1 MSRMRGFS
9 GSLARRGATGVAM
22 AVLCLALL
30 LAAAGCSKPS
40 ASSVP
45 QAAGAPASSTPRET
59 APSASPTASTAGAPV
74 PPQAAAPAS
83 AQAAPPS
90 ASGGPFVKAEVGSAG
105 GSPDRPA
112 ATEPIATT
120 PPESARLPRLVDLGA
135 GKCIPCKKMAPI
147 LEELAETHKAYF
159 KVEFIDV
166 WVNPSMAKEYNVR
179 IIPTQVFYDAG
190 GRELYRHI
198 GFYSKE
204 EILDK
209 WRGLG
214 VDVGK

>member
-1 MSRMRGFS
+1 
-9 GSLARRGATGVAM
+9 
-22 AVLCLALL
+22 
-30 LAAAGCSKPS
+30 
-40 ASSVP
+40 
-45 QAAGAPASSTPRET
+45 
-59 APSASPTASTAGAPV
+59 
-74 PPQAAAPAS
+74 
-83 AQAAPPS
+83 
-90 ASGGPFVKAEVGSAG
+90 
-105 GSPDRPA
+105 
-112 ATEPIATT
+112 
-120 PPESARLPRLVDLGA
+120 
-135 GKCIPCKKMAPI
+135 MAPI

>member
-1 MSRMRGFS
+1 
-9 GSLARRGATGVAM
+9 M
-22 AVLCLALL
+22 AVLCLALF
-30 LAAAGCSKPS
+30 LAAVGCSKPS
-40 ASSVP
+40 ASPVPPAASVP
-45 QAAGAPASSTPRET
+45 ASATPRET
-59 APSASPTASTAGAPV
+59 APSASPTASTAG
-74 PPQAAAPAS
+74 
-83 AQAAPPS
+83 
-90 ASGGPFVKAEVGSAG
+90 GPFVKAEVGSVG
-105 GSPDRPA
+105 DSPAQPATTEPLA
-112 ATEPIATT
+112 ATL
-120 PPESARLPRLVDLGA
+120 PESERLPRLVDLGA

>member
-1 MSRMRGFS
+1 MSRMTGFS
-9 GSLARRGATGVAM
+9 GSLLRRGATGAAM

-30 LAAAGCSKPS
+30 LAAVGCSKPS
-40 ASSVP
+40 ASPSP
-45 QAAGAPASSTPRET
+45 PAAGVPASSAPREVT
-59 APSASPTASTAGAPV
+59 PSASPTDGGPV
-74 PPQAAAPAS
+74 PTQAVAPAS

-90 ASGGPFVKAEVGSAG
+90 ASGGPSVKAEVGSAG
-105 GSPDRPA
+105 DSPAQPATTEPLA
-112 ATEPIATT
+112 ATL
-120 PPESARLPRLVDLGA
+120 PESARLPRLVDLGA

-159 KVEFIDV
+159 TVEFIDV

-209 WRGLG
+209 WRGFG
-214 VDVGK
+214 IDVGK

>member
-1 MSRMRGFS
+1 
-9 GSLARRGATGVAM
+9 M

-30 LAAAGCSKPS
+30 LAAVGCSKPS
-40 ASSVP
+40 ASPVSPAASV
-45 QAAGAPASSTPRET
+45 PASSTPRE
-59 APSASPTASTAGAPV
+59 AAAAMAPTA
-74 PPQAAAPAS
+74 
-83 AQAAPPS
+83 
-90 ASGGPFVKAEVGSAG
+90 GGPFVKAEVGSVG
-105 GSPDRPA
+105 DSPAQPA
-112 ATEPIATT
+112 ATDPIAATL
-120 PPESARLPRLVDLGA
+120 PESARLPRLVDLGA